1 MGHRSSIM
9 AVTIQRAPIR
19 HARKQSRAT
28 SMRRTIKPVDR
39 PTRIASK
46 LEIFLISGFFSL
58 LISSAIIIAMLFIQV
73 KDLKVEISQIQRTT
87 MARLDRVEKVAE
99 QRIFVKEPAISE
111 TQPKHVPFALS
122 EADRK
127 LIRQFIKTLPSKPGA
142 QQKIHIGD
150 KISGMP
156 LVPVPESLVA
166 RLPKLRGARFSIDQ
180 NGAIV
185 IIGEGS
191 SHADAVI
198 APN

>member
-1 MGHRSSIM
+1 
-9 AVTIQRAPIR
+9 
-19 HARKQSRAT
+19 
-28 SMRRTIKPVDR
+28 MRRTIKPVDR

-73 KDLKVEISQIQRTT
+73 KNLKVEISQIQRTT